1 MKPFVT
7 AHVALA
13 GLVLSAC
20 ASLSTDGGLP
30 AVQQAV
36 GSRVDAPLSL
46 VSNEAGRDAAR
57 SAIRARLA
65 APLAQADAVV
75 IAIANNPGLQA
86 AYAELRISEAE
97 VVQATR
103 LRNPG
108 ITFGRFRRG
117 EEREIERK
125 VTLDVVG
132 LLTMPW
138 RYDAEKRLYAA
149 AQQRAAGEVVRIAD
163 ETRHAWVEAVASAE
177 AARYAAQVAD
187 AASASAEI
195 AQQMLRAGNFSKLD
209 HSREQVFHAE
219 AIAHLARAR
228 QAAVGARERLT
239 RLLGLSGEDLAYKLP
254 GRLPD
259 LPAAPREL
267 VDAEAT
273 ALAQRL
279 DVQAA
284 RAETEGLARSLG
296 LTRAN
301 RFVNVFDLTYEHD
314 TSNVEPARTGYEVEL
329 SLPIFDWGDARVARA
344 EATYMRSFHRTAD
357 LAIRARSQVRESYT
371 AYRTAYD
378 LARHYRDEIVPLR
391 KRISEENLLRYNG
404 MLISVFELLADSR
417 DQAQAVEAA
426 IEAVRDYWI
435 ADANL
440 ETALTTGTPPAS
452 PAMRASP
459 TASPADSEDH

>member
-1 MKPFVT
+1 VKPFVT

-65 APLAQADAVV
+65 TPLAQADAVA

>member
-1 MKPFVT
+1 VKPFVT